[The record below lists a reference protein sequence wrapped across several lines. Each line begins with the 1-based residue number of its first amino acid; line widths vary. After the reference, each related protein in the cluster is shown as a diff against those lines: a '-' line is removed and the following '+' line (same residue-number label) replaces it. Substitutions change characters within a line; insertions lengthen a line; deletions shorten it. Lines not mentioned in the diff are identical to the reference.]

1 MFIDLSEILS
11 ISGESREYDVSLGF
25 SSILFMGS
33 DYTIADA
40 GPVHI
45 RITNSGKRAVS
56 LYAETTLCLVG
67 ECSRCLTPVQNSYSV
82 LVEKEIDLDA
92 KDTDALD
99 DYDELSYIKDCDLDV
114 DELIKNELYSMI
126 PLQLLCKESCL
137 GICKVCGGNRNITP
151 CECRQTMPD
160 PRMAV
165 FDDIFNQFK
174 EV

>member
-1 MFIDLSEILS
+1 MFINLSEILS
-11 ISGESREYDVSLGF
+11 ILGESREYHVSLETA
-25 SSILFMGS
+25 SISFMGS

-40 GPVHI
+40 EPVYI
-45 RITNSGKRAVS
+45 RISNQGKKVIS
-56 LYAETTLCLVG
+56 LYAEAKLSLIG
-67 ECSRCLTPVQNSYSV
+67 ACSRCLTPVQREYSV
-82 LVEKEIDLDA
+82 LVDREIDLDA

-114 DELIKNELYSMI
+114 DELIRNELYSMI

-137 GICKVCGGNRNITP
+137 GICKVCGGNRNITS
-151 CECRQTMPD
+151 CECKQTMPD

>member
-1 MFIDLSEILS
+1 MLINLSEILS
-11 ISGESREYDVSLGF
+11 ISGESREYNVNLEIT
-25 SSILFMGS
+25 SISFMGS
-33 DYTIADA
+33 DYSIADVE
-40 GPVHI
+40 PIYI
-45 RITNSGKRAVS
+45 RISNKGKRTVS
-56 LYAETTLCLVG
+56 LYAKTTLSLVG
-67 ECSRCLTPVQNSYSV
+67 ECSRCLTPVKNDYAI
-82 LVEKEIDLDA
+82 LVDKEIEIDREDA
-92 KDTDALD
+92 DALD

-137 GICKVCGGNRNITP
+137 GICKVCGGNRNINP
-151 CECRQTMPD
+151 CDCKQTMPD

>member
-1 MFIDLSEILS
+1 MLINLSEILS
-11 ISGESREYDVSLGF
+11 ILGESREYDVNLEI
-25 SSILFMGS
+25 SSISFMGS
-33 DYTIADA
+33 DYTVADTE
-40 GPVHI
+40 PVYI
-45 RITNSGKRAVS
+45 RISNQGKRVLS
-56 LYAETTLCLVG
+56 LYVKTKLCLVG
-67 ECSRCLTPVQNSYSV
+67 ACSRCLAPVRKTYSV
-82 LVEKEIDLDA
+82 LVDREIDLDV

-137 GICKVCGGNRNITP
+137 GICKVCGGNRNITS
-151 CECRQTMPD
+151 CECKQTMPD

>member
-1 MFIDLSEILS
+1 MCINLSEILS
-11 ISGESREYDVSLGF
+11 IQGESREYDVTLLM
-25 SSILFMGS
+25 SSISFMGA

-40 GPVHI
+40 EPVHI
-45 RITNSGKRAVS
+45 RISNRGRKNIS
-56 LYAETTLCLVG
+56 LYAQTRLCLVG
-67 ECSRCLTPVQNSYSV
+67 VCSRCLAPVKRSYSI
-82 LVEKEIDLDA
+82 LVDREIDLD
-92 KDTDALD
+92 KRDTDALD

-137 GICKVCGGNRNITP
+137 GICKVCGGNRNITS
-151 CECRQTMPD
+151 CECKQTMPD